1 MCYAGQQ
8 MVFVEASDMLSIMK
22 GVDVNAKQIE
32 RVCHHYG
39 GILEKEPSDEHT
51 IWKSPEQGNQ
61 EDNPHYV
68 MVDGAMFLTRE
79 EKWKEI
85 KLARLFKASDNIEIS
100 NNRGFISQSTYI
112 AHLGN
117 HKDFFDKVERQT
129 DQLSPLIVVGDGAKW
144 IWNWV
149 ESAYPKATQILDY
162 YHACEYI
169 HQYADLHFYD
179 KKEKAKWSEVQ
190 KELLLDNG
198 IEEFI
203 LSINQLTKEESF
215 KTKKELKEKILN
227 YFERNKN
234 RMQYKTYRNNGWL
247 IGSGAIESAHRH
259 VLQRRLKLS
268 GQRWTK
274 QGLQKMANLRCVY
287 KSDQWEKITQ
297 LTKLAA

>member
-1 MCYAGQQ
+1 MMCYAGQQ

-117 HKDFFDKVERQT
+117 HKDF
-129 DQLSPLIVVGDGAKW
+129 LIK
-144 IWNWV
+144 
-149 ESAYPKATQILDY
+149 
-162 YHACEYI
+162 
-169 HQYADLHFYD
+169 
-179 KKEKAKWSEVQ
+179 
-190 KELLLDNG
+190 
-198 IEEFI
+198 
-203 LSINQLTKEESF
+203 
-215 KTKKELKEKILN
+215 
-227 YFERNKN
+227 
-234 RMQYKTYRNNGWL
+234 
-247 IGSGAIESAHRH
+247 
-259 VLQRRLKLS
+259 
-268 GQRWTK
+268 
-274 QGLQKMANLRCVY
+274 
-287 KSDQWEKITQ
+287 
-297 LTKLAA
+297 

>member
-1 MCYAGQQ
+1 MMCYAGQQ
-8 MVFVEASDMLSIMK
+8 MVFEEASDLLFIMK
-22 GVDVNAKQIE
+22 GVDINAKQIE

-39 GILEKEPSDEHT
+39 GILEKEQFGEHS
-51 IWKSPEQGNQ
+51 IWKSSEQSDQ
-61 EDNPHYV
+61 ENNPHYV

-85 KLARLFKASDNIEIS
+85 KLARLFKASDNIAVS
-100 NNRGFISQSTYI
+100 NNRRFISQSTYI

-117 HKDFFDKVERQT
+117 HKDFFDKVEQKT
-129 DQLSPLIVVGDGAKW
+129 DQLSDLVVVDDGAKW

-149 ESAYPKATQILDY
+149 ESTYPKAKQILDY

-179 KKEKAKWSEVQ
+179 KKRKAKWSEAQ
-190 KELLLDNG
+190 KELLLNNG

-203 LSINQLTKEESF
+203 LSINQLTKNESF
-215 KTKKELKEKILN
+215 KTKKELKEKIVI

-234 RMQYKTYRNNGWL
+234 RMFYKTYPDNGWL

-287 KSDQWEKITQ
+287 IKRSVGENHTIV
-297 LTKLAA
+297 